1 MNKSSEFS
9 SRCVR
14 REMEYWNPELAG
26 RGTVPL
32 DAADDIDER
41 QQSAAACGSNRGGV
55 PRTRREARPH
65 HRGLGV
71 PASHSCGAK
80 RCLVLVF
87 ACLSGVLCSWKKG
100 FHFHVSSCHT
110 RTVMLGGN
118 VKLVREP
125 RRAPTTT
132 MLLRSGNRRGG
143 QAALSVNLDVTRV
156 SSARRGARIRCS

>member
-1 MNKSSEFS
+1 VVAVYIISVGRYFS
-9 SRCVR
+9 LRSRRFPMTFYPPKLVSKVYCSF
-14 REMEYWNPELAG
+14 G
-26 RGTVPL
+26 
-32 DAADDIDER
+32 